1 MNSKPEKKKYVRNL
15 QALRKPISACVV
27 IPPVFDFYFTRH
39 RFSGMGAEV
48 VKKLLNENGCD
59 VRFFNFPIQSKKGA
73 REPLPA
79 ALDFLAPHIIENETG
94 KLSFF
99 TRYQRFG
106 PLIADCAAQVVQSAP
121 ELVFISCFAFC
132 YASPALELAS
142 RIRALDPRVVIVM
155 GGAGVSAYPEFFIK
169 HPNID
174 FVITGEAEISIPAFV
189 CAIKS
194 GVSDFSMVPNF
205 FYKTGN
211 KVIAPMLRKETTAK
225 EIAFVLKKTGETKK
239 SIYYTTSLS
248 RGCPKKCRFCSNF
261 LCHGREFRK
270 VPVNTVK
277 EALSLI
283 DLTPEINSKTVHVNF
298 EDDNLLLDPKYFLTV
313 LDIFKSRFS
322 DICFSAENGMDYTML
337 TPDLV
342 KTLIS
347 YGVKQFNLSVASV
360 DSDILESENRNSR
373 FSRYAE
379 IVKNL
384 DQHHISCITYYICG
398 FKKDTKETVV
408 STIAWLAAHPT
419 RLGISLFYPV
429 PGIPDYEDFGFF
441 DTLAPGLCAGSS
453 AFPWNGSLST
463 GELVT
468 AFRLSRFVNLLKSDP
483 MPEIEASLIKKSFK
497 EQRLFTIV
505 KEGPRKLIV
514 PVLNADDEMVNLF
527 FDAVKDLPINPLT
540 ITAQSQHR

>member
-1 MNSKPEKKKYVRNL
+1 MNNEPEKIKFIRDRQTLAKS
-15 QALRKPISACVV
+15 ISACVV

-39 RFSGMGAEV
+39 RFSGLGAEV
-48 VKKLLNENGCD
+48 VRKLLIQNDCD
-59 VRFFNFPIQSKKGA
+59 VRFFNFPILSKKGA
-73 REPLPA
+73 RESLPA
-79 ALDFLAPHIIENETG
+79 EFDFLTPHITENETG

-106 PLIADCAAQVVQSAP
+106 PSFSQCAAEVVQAAP

-132 YASPALELAS
+132 YASPALELAG
-142 RIRALDPRVVIVM
+142 RIHALDPRIVIIM

-169 HPNID
+169 HPHVD

-189 CAIKS
+189 RAVKS
-194 GVSDFSMVPNF
+194 GAGDFSMVPNL

-211 KVIAPMLRKETTAK
+211 KVIAPILIKRTTAQ

-277 EALSLI
+277 QELSLI
-283 DLTPEINSKTVHVNF
+283 LSSQNEVGKTVHVNF
-298 EDDNLLLDPKYFLTV
+298 EDDNLLLDPDYFLNI
-313 LDIFKSRFS
+313 LDIFKSRFF

-360 DSDILESENRNSR
+360 DGDILKSENRNSR
-373 FSRYAE
+373 FSRYEE
-379 IVKNL
+379 IVKIL

-408 STIAWLAAHPT
+408 ETIAWLAAHPT
-419 RLGISLFYPV
+419 LLGISLFYPV
-429 PGIPDYEDFGFF
+429 PGIPDYDDSGFF
-441 DTLAPGLCAGSS
+441 DTVVPGLCAGSS

-468 AFRLSRFVNLLKSDP
+468 AFRLSRFVNLLKSDSVS
-483 MPEIEASLIKKSFK
+483 EIEASLINRSFK
-497 EQRLFTIV
+497 EQRLFTFI
-505 KEGPRKLIV
+505 KENRRNSIV
-514 PVLNADDEMVNLF
+514 PVLNADDEMVKLF
-527 FDAVKDLPINPLT
+527 FNTVKNLPLNPCAV
-540 ITAQSQHR
+540 